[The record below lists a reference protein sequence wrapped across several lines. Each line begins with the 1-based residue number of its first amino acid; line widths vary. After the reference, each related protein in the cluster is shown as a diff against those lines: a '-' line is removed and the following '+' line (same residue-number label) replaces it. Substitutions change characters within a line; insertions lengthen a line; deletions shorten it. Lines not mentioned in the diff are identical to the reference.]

1 MRRPLKPEEIELNNY
16 SIKRLKE
23 EIVDLELSLEENKLA
38 LEEGIDLAYKEQIK
52 NYKKIIQESKKG
64 SYESKLANLKLR
76 IIKNNLPKQKR
87 NYEQLIKEIE
97 NKIVFDKNQIDILIQ
112 QIKKGVEV
120 KEMKSV

>member
-97 NKIVFDKNQIDILIQ
+97 NKIIFDKNQIDILIQ